1 MAWCAGLENRGLS
14 PVIVALIVKGGGMII
29 ILVGFVLLALC
40 FSSLFLRRGVAQ
52 KIILL
57 ISMFTFF
64 ILEFFIEGEML
75 HQVVSI
81 HDPVEGPCSRSM
93 LLALRDYSNRLD
105 IVRLA
110 NTAIVIGIGMVAFL
124 GLGRPRESRGQV

>member
-1 MAWCAGLENRGLS
+1 
-14 PVIVALIVKGGGMII
+14 MII

-75 HQVVSI
+75 RQVVSI

-124 GLGRPRESRGQV
+124 GLGWPRESRGQV

>member
-1 MAWCAGLENRGLS
+1 LLFIFIFAARGGAENY
-14 PVIVALIVKGGGMII
+14 
-29 ILVGFVLLALC
+29 FVD
-40 FSSLFLRRGVAQ
+40 FDVY
-52 KIILL
+52 
-57 ISMFTFF
+57 FF

-75 HQVVSI
+75 RQVVSI

-124 GLGRPRESRGQV
+124 GLGWPRESRGQV

>member
-75 HQVVSI
+75 RQVVSI
-81 HDPVEGPCSRSM
+81 HDPVEGPCSGSM

>member
-1 MAWCAGLENRGLS
+1 
-14 PVIVALIVKGGGMII
+14 MII

-40 FSSLFLRRGVAQ
+40 FSSLFLRRRVPQ

-57 ISMFTFF
+57 ISMLTFF

-75 HQVVSI
+75 RQVVSI
-81 HDPVEGPCSRSM
+81 HDPVEGPCSGSM